1 METERARFRKSE
13 RLCSMK
19 LTGELFEKGEKIYSP
34 IIRVIWMPV
43 SSAIPSPVQSVFS
56 VSKRQFRLAVTRNL
70 IKRRMRE
77 AFRINKNP
85 LYDYLRS
92 QNKYLIVAFV
102 FTGRSVSGFPAIEKI
117 IKEMIASIISKLKES

>member
-1 METERARFRKSE
+1 METGRARFRKSE

-19 LTGELFEKGEKIYSP
+19 LIGQLFEKGEKISSP
-34 IIRVIWMPV
+34 VIRVLWMPV

-77 AFRINKNP
+77 AFRNNKNP

-92 QNKYLIVAFV
+92 QNKYLLVAFI
-102 FTGRSVSGFPAIEKI
+102 FTGRSVSGYPAIEKI
-117 IKEMIASIISKLKES
+117 MKEMIASIISKLIDS